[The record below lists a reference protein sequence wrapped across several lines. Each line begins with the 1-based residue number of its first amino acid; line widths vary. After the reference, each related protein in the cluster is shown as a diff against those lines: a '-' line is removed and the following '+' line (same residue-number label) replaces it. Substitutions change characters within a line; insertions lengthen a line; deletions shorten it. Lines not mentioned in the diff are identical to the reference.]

1 MRSHSSVTGIVLA
14 GGLSRRLGRDKAV
27 ELVAGQM
34 LIQRVLSR
42 ISQVTEEIVVVVND
56 TSRASTLPI
65 GNDAHLAIDMYPD
78 SGSLGAI
85 FTGLMASHS
94 DWGIVVACDMPF
106 LNIPL
111 LQKILSLR
119 DNHDA
124 VVPLLNG
131 RPEPIHSA
139 YSKTCLPHIENKLQ
153 ENNLKIATFFNDI
166 DVEYLQQEEVEMLDK
181 NHYSFF
187 NVNTEQDLE
196 TARQI
201 AIKGM

>member
-1 MRSHSSVTGIVLA
+1 MQSHSSVTGIVLA

-65 GNDAHLAIDMYPD
+65 GTDAHLAIDMYPD

-166 DVEYLQQEEVEMLDK
+166 NVEYLQQEEVEMLDE

-201 AIKGM
+201 AIRGM

>member
-42 ISQVTEEIVVVVND
+42 ISQVTDEIVVVVND
-56 TSRASTLPI
+56 TSRASSLPI
-65 GNDAHLAIDMYPD
+65 GTDAHLVIDMYPD

-111 LQKILSLR
+111 LQRILSLR
-119 DNHDA
+119 DNQH
-124 VVPLLNG
+124 
-131 RPEPIHSA
+131 
-139 YSKTCLPHIENKLQ
+139 Q
-153 ENNLKIATFFNDI
+153 
-166 DVEYLQQEEVEMLDK
+166 
-181 NHYSFF
+181 
-187 NVNTEQDLE
+187 
-196 TARQI
+196 
-201 AIKGM
+201 

>member
-1 MRSHSSVTGIVLA
+1 MQSHSSVTGIVLA

-65 GNDAHLAIDMYPD
+65 GTDAHLAIDMYPD

-111 LQKILSLR
+111 LQRILSLR

-166 DVEYLQQEEVEMLDK
+166 NVEYLQQEEVEMLDE

-201 AIKGM
+201 AIRGM

>member
-14 GGLSRRLGRDKAV
+14 GGLSRRLGRGKAV

-42 ISQVTEEIVVVVND
+42 ISQVTDEIVVVVND
-56 TSRASTLPI
+56 TSRASSLPI
-65 GNDAHLAIDMYPD
+65 GTDAHLVIDMYPN

-85 FTGLMASHS
+85 FTGLMATHS

-166 DVEYLQQEEVEMLDK
+166 DIEYLQQEEVEKLDE

-201 AIKGM
+201 ASKGM